1 MKISQNMFRSYMS
14 QYDIIG
20 SNLQVLLDTLTEVT
34 LQLIE
39 EISVWC
45 KIFWVCST
53 QVVRLFD

>member
-1 MKISQNMFRSYMS
+1 MFRSYMS
-14 QYDIIG
+14 QYGIIG

-34 LQLIE
+34 RQLIE